1 MQTKHNLKNNS
12 SKVLLRRRNV
22 WLRRS
27 SGPVHPIAPAEEEAA
42 RHLRVE
48 GILFLAKEPLPNR
61 KIAQLADVKHGSEV
75 KEIILK
81 LNHHYDSR
89 GQSFRIEKIA
99 GGYRFMTKQ
108 NYSSWIRRLE
118 SSPPPIRFS
127 RPVIETLSVIAYR
140 QPVMRAEIE
149 AVRGVGCGEV
159 IRQLMERGLVRI
171 SGRSDDLGRPFLYST
186 TKTFLTV
193 FGLNSLQELPVI
205 SLPEITA
212 TQPLEP
218 VDPSGMLEAED
229 AASPEEAA

>member
-1 MQTKHNLKNNS
+1 MQIKHNSKNNS
-12 SKVLLRRRNV
+12 SKLLLRRRNV

-27 SGPVHPIAPAEEEAA
+27 SGLVRPIEPAEQEAA

-81 LNHHYDSR
+81 LNGHYDSR

-118 SSPPPIRFS
+118 SSPPPVRFS

-186 TKTFLTV
+186 TKTFLAV

-205 SLPEITA
+205 SLPEMTA
-212 TQPLEP
+212 AQPLDP
-218 VDPSGMLEAED
+218 VDTSGMLEAED
-229 AASPEEAA
+229 EITPEQAA